1 MNKAVQIRQQPKIR
15 MPSGV
20 PGLPQPPEPVYR
32 GVAGTALLVHTLLY
46 LFFMVLKQFWPPLAN
61 LVGGDSLKAFVAGGI
76 LVQGGL
82 ILIPAVVI
90 LILFPIPPADLIGA
104 KANAGSLILA
114 VTAGIPAA
122 VIFQGLNNL
131 LIYVLVRSGVNL
143 PQPAAVVGP
152 AGSDLLRQP
161 WPVLLLILVISIIMP
176 GLVEELFFRG
186 ILLSSLSSSG
196 AFAAALIAQALAF
209 ALFHADMLFILPP
222 FLAGLLLG
230 YIRRQC
236 GSLWPAMLTHMSLN
250 LSLIAIN
257 PLLPRITAQYM
268 TGSAQQTTSLL
279 YASLIAACIAAV
291 AFVPLLV
298 LIGSL
303 RPHPPHTPPQQA
315 RRRFWPGDWKFALA
329 IVLQIVTLVLL
340 SL

>member
-1 MNKAVQIRQQPKIR
+1 MNNTAQIRPQPKIR

-32 GVAGTALLVHTLLY
+32 NVAGIALLVHTLLY
-46 LFFMVLKQFWPPLAN
+46 LFFMILKQFWPPLAN

-82 ILIPAVVI
+82 VLIPAVVI
-90 LILFPIPPADLIGA
+90 LMLFPIPPADLIGA
-104 KANAGSLILA
+104 KAGAGSLILA

-131 LIYVLVRSGVNL
+131 LIYALVRSGVSL
-143 PQPAAVVGP
+143 PQPASTVGL

-161 WPVLLLILVISIIMP
+161 WPVLVLVLVISIVMP
-176 GLVEELFFRG
+176 GIVEELFFRG
-186 ILLSSLSSSG
+186 IVLSSLSSG
-196 AFAAALIAQALAF
+196 GVFAAALFSQALAF
-209 ALFHADMLFILPP
+209 ALFHADVLFILPP

-236 GSLWPAMLTHMSLN
+236 GSLWPAMLAHMSLN
-250 LSLIAIN
+250 LSLVAIN
-257 PLLPRITAQYM
+257 PLLPRLTAQYLA
-268 TGSAQQTTSLL
+268 GSAQQTTSLL

-303 RPHPPHTPPQQA
+303 QPRHARSPQRQT
-315 RRRFWPGDWKFALA
+315 RLYYPGDWKFALA
-329 IVLQIVTLVLL
+329 IALQIVTMILI
-340 SL
+340 SP